1 MAASTEVRVPLL
13 DDEVVALAARIPPR
27 LKLRRLTRKY
37 VFKKSMEGVLPRE
50 IVWRPKAGFGGPVRA
65 WLGQGARARPLLDD
79 ALAPE
84 QLRARGL
91 FDPAAIEGLVARNDA
106 GQEDNALRLWTLL
119 TLELWQ
125 REFMDAA

>member
-1 MAASTEVRVPLL
+1 
-13 DDEVVALAARIPPR
+13 
-27 LKLRRLTRKY
+27 
-37 VFKKSMEGVLPRE
+37 MEGVLPRE
-50 IVWRPKAGFGGPVRA
+50 IVWRPKAGFGAPVRS
-65 WLGQGARARPLLDD
+65 WLVRAPARVRSSTTLLS
-79 ALAPE
+79 PE

-91 FDPAAIEGLVARNDA
+91 FDPAAIAGARRRNDA